1 MAISERAEKKLDE
14 MMQSGSSETM
24 GVADILKTISE
35 NGGMQE
41 TNAYLCV
48 CAQEIID
55 AWSPYSSEYRWNSL
69 KSLYCDCSLPC
80 HIVLPF
86 HGLNE
91 RLR

>member
-1 MAISERAEKKLDE
+1 MAISKRAEKKLDE

-24 GVADILKTISE
+24 GVADILQTISE

-55 AWSPYSSEYRWNSL
+55 AAQSFIEA
-69 KSLYCDCSLPC
+69 
-80 HIVLPF
+80 V
-86 HGLNE
+86 E
-91 RLR
+91 RRDYVAR